1 MHNLNFNNFS
11 SPPPHFYSF
20 EIVSESSRLK
30 TLNPKTKQPGLTKK
44 IILTHLVPE
53 AGNDDGDVTDATD
66 DHEEDIGDSKA
77 VVAQSGHSERFP
89 LYF

>member
-1 MHNLNFNNFS
+1 M
-11 SPPPHFYSF
+11 
-20 EIVSESSRLK
+20 
-30 TLNPKTKQPGLTKK
+30 
-44 IILTHLVPE
+44 ILTHLVPE
-53 AGNDDGDVTDATD
+53 AGNDDGDVTDATN